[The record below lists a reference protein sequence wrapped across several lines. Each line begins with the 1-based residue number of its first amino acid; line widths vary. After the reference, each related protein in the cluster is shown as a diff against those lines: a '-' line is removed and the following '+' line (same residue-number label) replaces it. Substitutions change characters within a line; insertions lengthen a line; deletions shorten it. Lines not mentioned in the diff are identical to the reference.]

1 MERYRTT
8 IIMAVALIVL
18 VALAFFLTSKNAS
31 APTGSTTPTT
41 AKIIWQDTNAVKAID
56 VVSGTQKVGIAKDS
70 TSGNW
75 SITEPVS
82 RPADPFQVGN
92 EADALQNLEAQFELT
107 GTTDLDQYGLTSP
120 PLQVTVTFSDT
131 GSSKRVLLV
140 GSATTDGSGYYVKTP
155 DNSSVF
161 VLTNTTVEPLRSWL
175 SNPPV
180 QQPTATPVPITPVT
194 DTPTP
199 TATATLVPGA
209 AGAEATSTPTAA
221 SSPTP

>member
-8 IIMAVALIVL
+8 LIMAAALIVL

-31 APTGSTTPTT
+31 APTGSPTPTT
-41 AKIIWQDTNAVKAID
+41 AKFIWQDANAVQAID

-70 TSGNW
+70 ASGNW
-75 SITEPVS
+75 SIIEPVS
-82 RPADPFQVGN
+82 RPADLFQVGN
-92 EADALQNLEAQFELT
+92 EADALQNLQAQFDLT
-107 GTTDLDQYGLTSP
+107 GTTDLEQYGLTN
-120 PLQVTVTFSDT
+120 PLMQVTVTFSDT
-131 GSSKRVLLV
+131 GASKRVLLV

-175 SNPPV
+175 TNPPV

-199 TATATLVPGA
+199 TATATTVPGA
-209 AGAEATSTPTAA
+209 AGAEATSTPPAT